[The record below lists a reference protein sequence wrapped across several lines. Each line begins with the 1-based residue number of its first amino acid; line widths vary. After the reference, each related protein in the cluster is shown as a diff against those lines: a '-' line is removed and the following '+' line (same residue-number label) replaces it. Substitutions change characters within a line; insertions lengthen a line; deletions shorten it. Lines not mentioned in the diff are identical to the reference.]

1 MFYLDQQGFDFLT
14 VKGLPASA
22 PSIDHLPGQWAQGKD
37 VLKGELSFPLAVIK
51 RADLLHNIEWMKNF
65 CDDRKLSLAPHGKTS
80 MSPELWRM
88 QLEAGAWGISFAT
101 VQQAVVGALNGV
113 PVALIANQVVQ
124 RADLDA
130 LYAIQHRFPKTRII
144 FLIDSVEQVEAIERW
159 AADRDFVSH
168 FDVLLEMGE
177 WGHRTGI
184 RDDLGARQLAQRIR
198 SSPTLVLA
206 GVECYEGTVVYGE
219 HAKDRAH
226 VTELMDRVV
235 ELAKD
240 CLANHWFEGSEMILS
255 AGGSAIFDLVAE
267 RLKPELGIPVR
278 GVLRSGCYLTTDHH
292 RYGRY
297 MCCVA
302 ERLNLKETLR
312 PALELLA
319 CVQSQPE
326 PGLAFLSMGKRDVA
340 QDLDLPQPIWRVGG
354 QGQPISVPS
363 HWRIHALNDHH
374 AFLHFDD
381 KAPKHEWPTV
391 GETVAFGISHPC
403 TTFDKWRW
411 IPIVDDQYRVVDGIT
426 TWF

>member
-1 MFYLDQQGFDFLT
+1 MSHLDQQDFDFLPF
-14 VKGLPASA
+14 KGLPLSA
-22 PSIDHLPGQWAQGKD
+22 PASDRLPSQWAQGKD

-51 RADLLHNIEWMKNF
+51 RADLLHNIAWMKNF
-65 CDDRKLSLAPHGKTS
+65 CDERQLSLAPHGKTS

-130 LYAIQHRFPKTRII
+130 LHAIHRRFPKTRIL
-144 FLIDSVEQVEAIERW
+144 FLIDSVAQVEAIERW
-159 AADRDFVSH
+159 AADRDFLGH
-168 FDVLLEMGE
+168 FDVLLELGE

-198 SSPTLVLA
+198 ASQALVLA

-240 CLANHWFEGSEMILS
+240 CLDNNWFEGSEMILS

-267 RLKPELGIPVR
+267 RLRPEMGIPVR

-302 ERLNLKETLR
+302 ERLNLTETLR

-340 QDLDLPQPIWRVGG
+340 QDLDLPQPIWRVGA

-381 KAPKHEWPTV
+381 KAPKHEWPKV